1 MDYKLI
7 RSKRKTLCISI
18 VGGEMTVKAPLRT
31 SAEHIENFIAS
42 KQKWI
47 EKKLAEQRD
56 KTDALKDVID
66 GAAVM
71 YRGVLCE
78 ARVCSDRKR
87 TAFIDG
93 VLCLPEKCV
102 DKTARDKAV
111 AAWGKRMASVELKAA
126 LDDASVRTG
135 LKYGAFALTNARTK
149 WGSCDGNGNIMLN
162 WRLAMLDAK
171 LVEYVI
177 VHELS
182 HTKHHN
188 HGAEFWAEVQK
199 HLPEYKS
206 LKRRLKAFAVL
217 TTMYR

>member
-1 MDYKLI
+1 MNYKLI
-7 RSKRKTLCISI
+7 RGKRKTLSVSI
-18 VGGEMTVKAPLRT
+18 VDGGITVKAPLAISVEYIDR
-31 SAEHIENFIAS
+31 FLAS
-42 KQKWI
+42 KRKWI
-47 EKKLAEQRD
+47 EKKLAEQRKKSELLKPVLD
-56 KTDALKDVID
+56 GDAVLYH
-66 GAAVM
+66 GAFCAV
-71 YRGVLCE
+71 
-78 ARVCSDRKR
+78 AVCPDRKR
-87 TAFIDG
+87 VLFKDG
-93 VLCLPEKCV
+93 ILDLPEKCSQ
-102 DKTARDKAV
+102 KAARDKAV

-149 WGSCDGNGNIMLN
+149 WGSCDDNGNIMLN